1 MLAQKFL
8 KLSIA
13 ALGLLIIFT
22 SCGLPPYNEE
32 LSLAMLTTRKMKE
45 EATVGPV
52 KISSGPDFVAEELRF
67 IPDKANLKLGFVM
80 LEQEQEQPRLFF
92 VRQDNQLFEDSTGTN
107 AFDYNTGSD
116 KYLNCQAVPVPAGT
130 FLAHINTR
138 QGFMPNQFE
147 FNIFWFD
154 AVTPDIFNT
163 LTSVPITDNDGV
175 LGAGSI
181 TSDFISANI
190 QPDLNPAIDRIQ
202 FLLRNSSWPYLYHE
216 VVWEINQAGY
226 ANSNIIRGV
235 STVILPAIGEG
246 CFYYHDPST
255 GAGGTGIVSQY
266 WQGRYLNYKW
276 DDNNLN
282 EPELLD
288 IPYRIEALLTSSE
301 LFCRGDN
308 MGMVYTQGGEE
319 VSSFPMGA
327 LRFVYE
333 IYDSASSAYKMI
345 FVMPYSIGS
354 HDDREIY
361 FKVYSILTAD
371 IKELD

>member
-1 MLAQKFL
+1 
-8 KLSIA
+8 
-13 ALGLLIIFT
+13 
-22 SCGLPPYNEE
+22 
-32 LSLAMLTTRKMKE
+32 MLTTRKMKE

-345 FVMPYSIGS
+345 FVMPYSVGS

-361 FKVYSILTAD
+361 FKVYSIPTAD